1 MPDANNVSVGKP
13 NIEGALFRAPVG
25 TTLPTDAE
33 SKLDAAFKEVGYCSE
48 DGITN
53 SNSPETSSQ
62 KAWGGATVL
71 NMQTGRPDKFKL
83 KMIEA
88 LNEEVL
94 KIVYGNKNVS
104 GTLAEGI
111 KVSANASEL
120 DESVWVI
127 DMVLKKSRKRIV
139 IPNGKVTSISDVVYK
154 DTDGIGYEIEIS
166 AAEDKTGHT
175 HYEYIKTKEE

>member
-13 NIEGALFRAPVG
+13 NIEGAVFRAPAG
-25 TTLPTDAE
+25 TEPPTDAV
-33 SKLDAAFKEVGYCSE
+33 SKLSEAFKEVGYCSE

-71 NMQTGRPDKFKL
+71 NMQTGRTDKFKL

-88 LNEEVL
+88 LKEEVL
-94 KIVYGNKNVS
+94 KIVYGNGNVS
-104 GTLAEGI
+104 GTLVEGI
-111 KVSANASEL
+111 KVSASADEL

-127 DMVLKKSRKRIV
+127 DMVMKKSRKRIV
-139 IPNGKVTSISDVVYK
+139 IPNGKVTSVSDIVYK
-154 DTDGIGYEIEIS
+154 DNDGVGYEIEIS

-175 HYEYIKTKEE
+175 HYEYIKSQEG